1 MNSDDDE
8 DEEDYDSQEH
18 LRRKEVR
25 LSHIRTRKNLTS
37 CSKSAS
43 KSSTSCVRIAC
54 PKLSTSLEQA
64 VNNL

>member
-25 LSHIRTRKNLTS
+25 LSHICT
-37 CSKSAS
+37 
-43 KSSTSCVRIAC
+43 
-54 PKLSTSLEQA
+54 
-64 VNNL
+64 